1 MLEFPQPGEET
12 LFSELHILFLQK
24 QGVLFFMLEDKI
36 PPIFMCNRDLQNSPL
51 SRPFPVHLSA
61 ETEPAMGQGKDP
73 LRDRP

>member
-24 QGVLFFMLEDKI
+24 QGVLFLMLEDKI
-36 PPIFMCNRDLQNSPL
+36 PPIFLCNRDLQNSSL

-61 ETEPAMGQGKDP
+61 ETEPAMDQGKDP